1 MIYPA
6 PASDFQPRWYRR
18 RPSTFWFVER
28 RSYQLF
34 VLRELSS
41 VFVAWFVVFL
51 LLLARAVLTGP
62 AAFAGFVAWSG
73 QPWMLVL
80 NLVALVFVVLHAVTW
95 FGVAPDAMVLKLRG
109 RKVPRQRIIAAHY
122 AVWLVVS
129 VLLAWLVLA

>member
-1 MIYPA
+1 MIFPT
-6 PASDFQPRWYRR
+6 PVSDFQPRWYRR

-51 LLLARAVLTGP
+51 LLLVRAIGAGP
-62 AAFAGFVAWSG
+62 AAFAAFVAWSG

-80 NLVALVFVVLHAVTW
+80 NVVALLFVVLHAVTW
-95 FGVAPDAMVLKLRG
+95 FALAPDAMVLKARG
-109 RKVPRQRIIAAHY
+109 RRVPRHQIIAAHY
-122 AVWLVVS
+122 AVWAVAS
-129 VLLAWLVLA
+129 VLLAWLVVA